1 MSDIFVSQTGGRT
14 FVAAYI
20 GNKLEHLS
28 VVRSSELSNIYL
40 CRVENV
46 VKNINAAFVR
56 YGNGESGY
64 LSLKDIIPSAI
75 VNRSADENKLSV
87 RQGDEIIA
95 QLDTESIKQ
104 KKPKFTTRISISG
117 QYSVVTLGRKGVGAS
132 TRLSNADRTR
142 LIGLIKSD
150 CENLVSDYR
159 DKLYGSDFGI
169 IIRTESVD
177 IPENDAKEIILSDI
191 RQCLDKLSGILS
203 DGRTRTVFSC
213 LHRGSSEDLDS
224 HIAAAERFLKS
235 RGITDYQII
244 DQSVIYS
251 IDNDLKKLMAN
262 RVWLKSGAF
271 LIIEQLESFNAIDVN
286 TGKAIT
292 GKNDI
297 IKKINFEAAEDIFR
311 QIRLRNLSGMILI
324 DFINMKSTEDE
335 SDLCEY
341 VRSLCR
347 REAIHTE
354 FIDITGLGIIELIR
368 TKNEKS
374 LKEILENG
382 QTPVDNTDQQ

>member
-1 MSDIFVSQTGGRT
+1 MSDIFISASGDRT
-14 FVAAYI
+14 FVGAYI
-20 GNKLEHLS
+20 NNKLEHLS

-46 VKNINAAFVR
+46 VKNISAAFVR
-56 YGNGESGY
+56 YGDMETGY
-64 LSLKDIIPSAI
+64 LSLKDIIPAAV
-75 VNRSADENKLSV
+75 VNRTVDENKPGI

-104 KKPKFTTRISISG
+104 KKPKFSTRISISG
-117 QYSVVTLGRKGVGAS
+117 KYSVVTLGRKGVGAS
-132 TRLSNADRTR
+132 TRLSNAERTR
-142 LIGLIKSD
+142 LIGLIKEEYED
-150 CENLVSDYR
+150 LAADYR
-159 DKLYGSDFGI
+159 DRLYGADFGI
-169 IIRTESVD
+169 IIRTESAE
-177 IPENDAKEIILSDI
+177 IPEADAKEIITTDI
-191 RQCLDKLSGILS
+191 RKCLDQIADILN

-213 LHRGSSEDLDS
+213 LHRGDSEDLES
-224 HIAAAERFLKS
+224 HINSAERFLKN
-235 RGITDYQII
+235 RGINDYHII
-244 DQSVIYS
+244 DSSVIYS
-251 IDNDLKKLMAN
+251 IDNDLKKLLAN

-286 TGKAIT
+286 TGKAIA

-297 IKKINFEAAEDIFR
+297 IKKINFEAAEEIFR

-335 SDLCEY
+335 SELCEF
-341 VRSLCR
+341 VRNLCR
-347 REAIHTE
+347 KESIHTE

-374 LKEILENG
+374 LKEILEN
-382 QTPVDNTDQQ
+382 QQYPVDNKG